1 MKDENLLE
9 SSENQKRGKRNSLFA
24 LIWHTILLNPPHDR
38 RSQCGVKKNRLAIS
52 GVPEARYYRV
62 LVLKRGCLQEG
73 YKNICSVHNS

>member
-9 SSENQKRGKRNSLFA
+9 SCENQKRGKRNSLFA
-24 LIWHTILLNPPHDR
+24 LIWHTILLTPCTTAGRSVELR
-38 RSQCGVKKNRLAIS
+38 RNCLASS